1 MTTEAATTIMA
12 HKPDEATFRAA
23 MATFPTGV
31 ALLTQGTGADTNVMT
46 LNCFASVSLQPLL
59 IMVGVGGS
67 GRMRSQVSRRRT
79 FAVNVLAAEQRELST
94 LFARPDR
101 PAGEAAML
109 RLGAIEGITGSAV
122 VPSAVA
128 SFECR
133 LHAEYPGGDHIL
145 LVGRVVAIHCENPD
159 REPLLFHRSRYAS
172 LT

>member
-1 MTTEAATTIMA
+1 MSAVIG
-12 HKPDEATFRAA
+12 HKPDETAFRAA

-31 ALLTQGTGADTNVMT
+31 ALLTQGSGPETNVMT
-46 LNCFASVSLQPLL
+46 LNCFCSVSLQPLL
-59 IMVGVGGS
+59 ILVGVGGS

-79 FAVNVLAAEQRELST
+79 FAVNVLAADQRELST

-101 PAGEAAML
+101 PGGEAAMA
-109 RLGAIEGITGSAV
+109 RLNAIEGITGSAV
-122 VPSAVA
+122 IPSAVA

-145 LVGRVVAIHCENPD
+145 LVGRVVAIHCESPD